1 MPKLCPLTGTA
12 VEVVHV
18 PVQTPGVF
26 VHEMEPEAARAT
38 VEARAKNFI
47 VWICTVAALAMEGM
61 QQARIILTAE
71 RILIRQLCIRPRIS
85 V

>member
-47 VWICTVAALAMEGM
+47 VDLS
-61 QQARIILTAE
+61 
-71 RILIRQLCIRPRIS
+71 QLRH
-85 V
+85 